1 MTGIIIMEATHW
13 TNIADTHDFMWSSS
27 DCKALALSN
36 PSQAVDNAASFAFF
50 AVNDAGQEI
59 P

>member
-1 MTGIIIMEATHW
+1 MAGILIMEATHW
-13 TNIADTHDFMWSSS
+13 TNIADTHDFAWSSPN
-27 DCKALALSN
+27 CKALALSD